1 MVAYEETLIICSS
14 RANIME
20 RQLEHLIVIVAE
32 LLLFD
37 LSAKPGL
44 LCQHEGHGRENLES
58 YRQELRHLE
67 GYT

>member
-32 LLLFD
+32 LPLFD
-37 LSAKPGL
+37 LSAKLGL
-44 LCQHEGHGRENLES
+44 LYQHLRAVVGKTWNPIGRN
-58 YRQELRHLE
+58 
-67 GYT
+67 